1 MNPVSTTRATLRKI
15 SVSEPAKVPG
25 CASLMTLV
33 SMTAYHSFAGEVEAS
48 STTTIRRLP
57 PPCVTNFSEWLANPM
72 VLTIKKSQTT
82 SLLGRVIFMIDA
94 RMEVAA
100 EERRLVGRY
109 GLGDLLVYSSTG
121 SDKQLAAMKVRKES
135 TKVHPGFWAS
145 AREELVEV
153 FRMLLTLS
161 MAGAHATM
169 AAYDLKIT
177 ASKLLRGVH
186 IHCTDMDEVI
196 VAKNAIVQAGP
207 CTELR
212 RVRRDP

>member
-1 MNPVSTTRATLRKI
+1 LLEKW
-15 SVSEPAKVPG
+15 
-25 CASLMTLV
+25 
-33 SMTAYHSFAGEVEAS
+33 
-48 STTTIRRLP
+48 RRQAP
-57 PPCVTNFSEWLANPM
+57 PRYAACPLHAVTNFREWRADPMVLTINPM

-100 EERRLVGRY
+100 EERRLVGKY

-121 SDKQLAAMKVRKES
+121 SDQQLAAMKARKES

-145 AREELVEV
+145 LGEELMGA
-153 FRMLLTLS
+153 FRMLLTQS

-186 IHCTDMDEVI
+186 IYCTDMDEVI
-196 VAKNAIVQAGP
+196 VAKNAIVQAGKN
-207 CTELR
+207 LR
-212 RVRRDP
+212 KYLDVAQSFDGSEEIHEF

>member
-1 MNPVSTTRATLRKI
+1 
-15 SVSEPAKVPG
+15 
-25 CASLMTLV
+25 MTLV
-33 SMTAYHSFAGEVEAS
+33 SMAAYQA
-48 STTTIRRLP
+48 P
-57 PPCVTNFSEWLANPM
+57 PRSAVCHLHPVTNLREWLAGPM

-100 EERRLVGRY
+100 EEHRLVGRY
-109 GLGDLLVYSSTG
+109 GLGELLVYSSAAG
-121 SDKQLAAMKVRKES
+121 DKQLAAMKARKES
-135 TKVHPGFWAS
+135 TNAHPGFWAR
-145 AREELVEV
+145 ATEELVDI

-169 AAYDLKIT
+169 AVYDLKIT

-196 VAKNAIVQAGP
+196 VAKNAIVQAGKN
-207 CTELR
+207 LR
-212 RVRRDP
+212 EYLDVAQSFDGSEEIHEF

>member
-1 MNPVSTTRATLRKI
+1 
-15 SVSEPAKVPG
+15 
-25 CASLMTLV
+25 MTLV
-33 SMTAYHSFAGEVEAS
+33 SMAAYQA
-48 STTTIRRLP
+48 P
-57 PPCVTNFSEWLANPM
+57 PRYAVCPLHAVTNLREWLADPM

-100 EERRLVGRY
+100 EEHRLVGRY

-121 SDKQLAAMKVRKES
+121 SDKQLAAMKARKES

-145 AREELVEV
+145 AREELIDA

-196 VAKNAIVQAGP
+196 VAKNAIVQAGKN
-207 CTELR
+207 LR
-212 RVRRDP
+212 NYLDVAQSFDGSEEIHEF

>member
-1 MNPVSTTRATLRKI
+1 
-15 SVSEPAKVPG
+15 
-25 CASLMTLV
+25 MTLV
-33 SMTAYHSFAGEVEAS
+33 SMAAHQA
-48 STTTIRRLP
+48 P
-57 PPCVTNFSEWLANPM
+57 PRYAVCPLHAVTNLREWLADPM

-94 RMEVAA
+94 RMDVAA

-121 SDKQLAAMKVRKES
+121 SDKQLAAMKARTES
-135 TKVHPGFWAS
+135 TKVHLGFWAR
-145 AREELVEV
+145 ATEELIDA

-196 VAKNAIVQAGP
+196 VAKNAIVQAGKN
-207 CTELR
+207 LR
-212 RVRRDP
+212 NYLDVAQSFDGSEEIHEF